1 MKKEIPSDY
10 LSLRQNKMNYLT
22 DFLNQKIKDNPSVGW
37 TYKEFGKQVEQPII
51 EFLLMCE
58 LLDSNNF
65 TDQSAN
71 KNEIP
76 DIIDNQ
82 YNEPIFVDIKA
93 GNIVQYATGKKVT
106 NPNQDLSTTF
116 RWHQETLR
124 RFKGENCYF
133 IEIKYH
139 HLQGENLYVTESNID
154 KFYHF
159 VGKTPDGFISTRRR
173 NVRTKS
179 WSSPSKFSSSA
190 DFEKLLEVTISHSI
204 KKDILNNM
212 KYLNEKDR
220 IEVIENLSSK

>member
-1 MKKEIPSDY
+1 
-10 LSLRQNKMNYLT
+10 
-22 DFLNQKIKDNPSVGW
+22 
-37 TYKEFGKQVEQPII
+37 
-51 EFLLMCE
+51 MCE

-204 KKDILNNM
+204 KKDILN
-212 KYLNEKDR
+212 
-220 IEVIENLSSK
+220 LSLIHI